1 MSKVVSSIK
10 SIIVSG
16 YYGFGNCGDEAIL
29 MAMLQEFSKF
39 ISKDKIIILSNEP
52 EKTKSLY
59 KVHSIYRLDIFRI
72 LTRLRKADVFI
83 SGGGGLLQDVSGKGF
98 SVLYYLALIVIA
110 RYFNTKTVVYGQGI
124 GPIKK
129 TINKNLIR
137 LVLKNVDLIIVR
149 DEKSKIFLEKLSIL
163 KKKIVVNADSAFLI
177 KKRELSENI
186 KKKYGLEVNSIGFP
200 FPDNP
205 LIGIVIRN
213 CNAIKLDYDKKIMQ
227 FAEIADHLIEKYNFD
242 VVFIPF
248 QIKKDILLIK
258 DIVSKMKYSNAKII
272 EEELAPDEMLS
283 LISKLTIL
291 LGMRLHSI
299 IFATIVNVPFI
310 AIDYDP
316 KVKNY
321 VYSLDLPDLLVKIN
335 QLTINNFDYK
345 LKYINIHKKTICS
358 KLKLKSKQFEQEAIT
373 NVHLLQK
380 FIKENVIERK

>member
-1 MSKVVSSIK
+1 
-10 SIIVSG
+10 
-16 YYGFGNCGDEAIL
+16 
-29 MAMLQEFSKF
+29 
-39 ISKDKIIILSNEP
+39 
-52 EKTKSLY
+52 
-59 KVHSIYRLDIFRI
+59 
-72 LTRLRKADVFI
+72 
-83 SGGGGLLQDVSGKGF
+83 
-98 SVLYYLALIVIA
+98 
-110 RYFNTKTVVYGQGI
+110 
-124 GPIKK
+124 
-129 TINKNLIR
+129 
-137 LVLKNVDLIIVR
+137 
-149 DEKSKIFLEKLSIL
+149 
-163 KKKIVVNADSAFLI
+163 
-177 KKRELSENI
+177 
-186 KKKYGLEVNSIGFP
+186 
-200 FPDNP
+200 
-205 LIGIVIRN
+205 
-213 CNAIKLDYDKKIMQ
+213 MQ

-242 VVFIPF
+242 IVFIPF

-335 QLTINNFDYK
+335 QLTINNIDYK

-358 KLKLKSKQFEQEAIT
+358 KLKVKSKQFEQEAIA
-373 NVHLLQK
+373 NVHLLQQ